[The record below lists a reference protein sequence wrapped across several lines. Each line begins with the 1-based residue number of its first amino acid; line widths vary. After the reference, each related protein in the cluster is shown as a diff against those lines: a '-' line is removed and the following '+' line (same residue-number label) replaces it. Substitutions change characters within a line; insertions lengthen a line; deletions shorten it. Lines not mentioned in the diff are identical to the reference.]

1 MEMVRIIEHVVQV
14 RGLDRG
20 FDLNLATLR
29 RVVISAVA
37 SNAGRDVLT
46 HVRGKD
52 VCLIGGRAGIHVG
65 SVVPAVR
72 FLVAV
77 RLGFSAVCLRKLL
90 RLRIRAPGVPICL
103 LVDFIAGVD
112 VHVNTGDKVYQKA
125 YWDAGGANAEAEK
138 FAKAYG
144 GEAESNGDQKSY
156 SGHDTSNVDAS
167 TTANQ
172 TNILSADMS
181 QHVAAGIGGNGGNN
195 NTSQGGEVEIKA
207 SIESANLNNVLN
219 DSDHFHVDDFVH
231 V

>member
-1 MEMVRIIEHVVQV
+1 MTSHM
-14 RGLDRG
+14 
-20 FDLNLATLR
+20 TK
-29 RVVISAVA
+29 A
-37 SNAGRDVLT
+37 SFPSDT
-46 HVRGKD
+46 ITIKD
-52 VCLIGGRAGIHVG
+52 VSTGGNSAGNG
-65 SVVPAVR
+65 
-72 FLVAV
+72 
-77 RLGFSAVCLRKLL
+77 GD
-90 RLRIRAPGVPICL
+90 GVNTGNISNSPSIK
-103 LVDFIAGVD
+103 FETYNKAEGAD

-195 NTSQGGEVEIKA
+195 NTAKGGEVEIKA